1 MGESPDVTL
10 ATRDWHPCQSL
21 TEGGAG
27 ESPDVTL
34 ATIDGQPFHSLTK
47 EGLESHL
54 TSPWLPEMGSHATA

>member
-1 MGESPDVTL
+1 MGESHDVTL
-10 ATRDWHPCQSL
+10 ATRDGHPCHSL
-21 TEGGAG
+21 TEGGTG

-54 TSPWLPEMGSHATA
+54 MSP